1 MINRTKPLDER
12 SRDLLRTLI
21 QIHVETGEPVGSETL
36 ARAKGRVFSS
46 ATIRNV
52 LADLERAGYL
62 DQPHTSA
69 GRVPTDEG
77 YRVYVDA
84 LTDEARITARE
95 AAAISSELHPRDGSP
110 VQVLE
115 NASHVLSRLARN
127 AAFVI
132 GPDVAA
138 TAFHHVDLV
147 RLPHPRVLV
156 VLVSTGGL
164 VTHRVI
170 ELHDGQGMDQD
181 ELQSC
186 ANYLNAHFSGR
197 TLDQIRQQL
206 LELMR
211 EEKAAYDQL
220 LRRVVQVGQRAF
232 SDSGS
237 EVEVYLDGT
246 SHILAQARDVDRLR
260 NLFATFEQKSRLVN
274 ILNACLAGDGIRVL
288 IGHENP
294 TPDLADMAVV
304 ATSYPLGGER
314 GFSVGVLGST
324 RMEYGRVI
332 ALVGHVGR
340 TVARTLQ
347 ELSA

>member
-12 SRDLLRTLI
+12 SRDILRALI
-21 QIHVETGEPVGSETL
+21 QIHIETGEPVGSETL
-36 ARAKGRVFSS
+36 SRATGRALSS

-52 LADLERAGYL
+52 LADLERSGYL
-62 DQPHTSA
+62 DHPHTSA

-84 LTDEARITARE
+84 LTDQGRVSPRD
-95 AAAISSELHPRDGSP
+95 AATIDSELRPREGSP
-110 VQVLE
+110 LQVME

-132 GPDVAA
+132 GPDIAT
-138 TAFHHVDLV
+138 TAFRHLDLV
-147 RLPHPRVLV
+147 RLPHPRILV
-156 VLVSTGGL
+156 VLVSTAGL

-170 ELHDGQGMDQD
+170 ELSDDMDQD
-181 ELQSC
+181 ELQAC
-186 ANYLNAHFSGR
+186 ANYLNVHFAGR
-197 TLDQIRQQL
+197 TLAQIRQHL
-206 LELMR
+206 LDLMK

-220 LRRVVQVGQRAF
+220 LQRVVRVGQRAF
-232 SDSGS
+232 SVDGETS
-237 EVEVYLDGT
+237 VYLDGT
-246 SHILAQARDVDRLR
+246 SHILAQARDIDRLR
-260 NLFATFEQKSRLVN
+260 ALFETFEEKNRLVH
-274 ILNACLAGDGIRVL
+274 ILNACLAGDGLRVL

-294 TPDLADMAVV
+294 APDLADMSVV
-304 ATSYPLGGER
+304 STSYPFGGER

-332 ALVGHVGR
+332 ALVDHVAR

-347 ELSA
+347 ELHA